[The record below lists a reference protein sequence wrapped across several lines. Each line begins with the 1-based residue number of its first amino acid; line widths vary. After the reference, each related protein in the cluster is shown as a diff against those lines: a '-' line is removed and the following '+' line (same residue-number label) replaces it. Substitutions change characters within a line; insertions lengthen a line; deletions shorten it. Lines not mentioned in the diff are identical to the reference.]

1 MTMKLNYIKYPIC
14 VKCIITVASAHAREC
29 SFCCVYGQL
38 VAMKEMTERR
48 FLGDG
53 SEVG

>member
-1 MTMKLNYIKYPIC
+1 MRVNTHYKG
-14 VKCIITVASAHAREC
+14 VASAHARGC

-38 VAMKEMTERR
+38 VAIIMEMTERR

-53 SEVG
+53 RRWG